1 MSSWCTRR
9 CCRCPCGKDIRRGCV
24 TPNFGYQGTTRD
36 GNPKALAKYANNQCF
51 IRIICDIYGGCTKL
65 TVFIYFGMRPSNN
78 FLFSASHSAQ
88 VHLGFDN
95 WSSGI
100 QRCNLLPSGLAKEE
114 NGSAILA
121 ALATGTQNYFV
132 SAGQHAV
139 YICILCTSI
148 QKIYENIR
156 KWCHVYIFSWGKL
169 EKTCDN
175 SCLGVARL
183 EASGCPS
190 LRHMRHRVQLPCT
203 SR

>member
-1 MSSWCTRR
+1 MIFMEHVRNS
-9 CCRCPCGKDIRRGCV
+9 
-24 TPNFGYQGTTRD
+24 
-36 GNPKALAKYANNQCF
+36 QC
-51 IRIICDIYGGCTKL
+51 L
-65 TVFIYFGMRPSNN
+65 TISVCARPRF

-139 YICILCTSI
+139 YICILLVYSKY
-148 QKIYENIR
+148 QKMLS
-156 KWCHVYIFSWGKL
+156 CFYIFNYFHGESSRKHVIIRAWG
-169 EKTCDN
+169 
-175 SCLGVARL
+175 
-183 EASGCPS
+183 
-190 LRHMRHRVQLPCT
+190 
-203 SR
+203 